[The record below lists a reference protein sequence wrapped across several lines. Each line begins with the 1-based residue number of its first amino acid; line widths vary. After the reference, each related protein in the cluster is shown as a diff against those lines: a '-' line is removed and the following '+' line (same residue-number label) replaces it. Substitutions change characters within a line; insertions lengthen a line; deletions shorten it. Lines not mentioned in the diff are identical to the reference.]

1 MFALD
6 EITTTLSLQGRKAN
20 KILQC
25 WNPKYYIIFQP
36 VIDATKIWK
45 MIFILTFCAYSTAS
59 QTYLPYMYRSICHC
73 HIICQYVYIY
83 IYYTCIYDKCIKL
96 YISKKRV
103 FTSVLFST
111 IDLIDIKRNNTRYTV
126 YERYIYK
133 QKHVYIQSIS
143 LILIQT

>member
-1 MFALD
+1 M
-6 EITTTLSLQGRKAN
+6 
-20 KILQC
+20 
-25 WNPKYYIIFQP
+25 
-36 VIDATKIWK
+36 
-45 MIFILTFCAYSTAS
+45 
-59 QTYLPYMYRSICHC
+59 SIC
-73 HIICQYVYIY
+73 IY

-133 QKHVYIQSIS
+133 QKHVYINKNMYIYS
-143 LILIQT
+143 LYH